1 MVPFIVCSCRVFR
14 LAQTLGFMKPY
25 LLLFAVA
32 AMLAAFESA
41 HATAPCKNPIAV
53 PDELVPARL
62 VLFGEL
68 HGTREAPQFVA
79 DYICTLIGFSRSVV
93 LALEIHR
100 KEQETIDEFV
110 GSDGSAAAEQKL
122 LQSGH
127 WQISD
132 GRSSR
137 AMLELLH
144 FMRTVRERG
153 FDVKVIAFDDWPKDR
168 NRDAAQAE
176 GIRAIYNA
184 NPEKQVV
191 VLIGNYHAKRSGRQ
205 DQKPAAAYFHDV
217 SFYTLN
223 IRHPKGTMWTCS
235 ARNECGARNVMGLP
249 SITSPTRRIE
259 LGTSMFAPGFDGQYF
274 VSEINASPPAS
285 KASQTSS
292 PPPPQ

>member
-1 MVPFIVCSCRVFR
+1 MNS
-14 LAQTLGFMKPY
+14 Y

-32 AMLAAFESA
+32 AILAAFESA
-41 HATAPCKNPIAV
+41 HATAPCKNPITV
-53 PDELVPARL
+53 PDELVPTRL
-62 VLFGEL
+62 VIFGEL
-68 HGTREAPQFVA
+68 HGTQEAPQFVA
-79 DYICTLIGFSRSVV
+79 DYICALIGSSRSAV

-100 KEQETIDEFV
+100 KEQDALDEFV
-110 GSDGSAAAEQKL
+110 GSDGSAAAQQKL
-122 LQSGH
+122 LRSGH

-137 AMLELLH
+137 AMLELLQYI
-144 FMRTVRERG
+144 RTVRERG

-168 NRDAAQAE
+168 NRDAAQAD

-184 NPEKQVV
+184 NPDKQVV
-191 VLIGNYHAKRSGRQ
+191 VLIGNYHAKRTGRQ
-205 DQKPAAAYFHDV
+205 GQKPAAAYLDDV

-223 IRHPKGTMWTCS
+223 IRHPKGTIWTCS

-285 KASQTSS
+285 QGSG